1 MLARAHTGAQADAAP
16 LGSELPDWTRGQN
29 VLFQLDTAVRLC
41 IGQRLPEAQWNDM
54 RRRVRMLLKQVD
66 WSPEQIR
73 TRRAARLLMRLRQ
86 ADLIEEVLW
95 MLPRVQCCFT
105 EGDVYGEQR
114 DLFMEMS
121 QAMRRVL
128 RIVPTEEVLQLWRTR
143 PTGIILYSALLDA
156 LFRSGQ
162 RGEALALLDALH
174 RQRRKAHPIIYNY
187 LMDECVARG
196 DLASASQWLEAM
208 LDGGDSGNDGYCS
221 LALLN
226 AMLHASIYQRGVAVA
241 LRLFGTMLRHGVANR
256 VTCNIA
262 MQACRVA
269 AMLKGAAA
277 IKKYMERRDALLH
290 PDEVTYGTLLGL
302 YCERGMLEQCM
313 ELRAEMAERGVPMSA
328 HAVHA
333 LIGCALHAGQVQAAW
348 ALYKEHVR
356 PQLQTVVD
364 GAAAAASTDDGDVD
378 RNRATAATAAGN
390 GSATASDGAAAV
402 GNRGRRMQ
410 QRPFPAELFVNALR
424 ACSRLGLADE
434 AERVF
439 QEMQPY
445 QCTPSSRAHNALLAA
460 YVRADRFPEA
470 FAAIRSLRQ
479 RQLTPHPRVLQT
491 LAERLS
497 EAACRGV
504 ERTSPAASDGE
515 TASSNTSSLDGRA
528 RQTLLDSAFQ
538 VLNYMQNEQMD
549 TPLRL
554 WIALVCGCA
563 AVADLERA
571 FATLERARVD
581 GQSVD
586 AALYD
591 ALLNALSRT
600 RNVHAIGEVVRH
612 MRSRKVP
619 LSADACTRLVTAFG
633 RTGDRHGML
642 RVFGAL
648 VESGVPLPSTA
659 LREMREYLASQPQSQ
674 LLSSLDA
681 DAHRW
686 LDMLRRMDVSQTG
699 QPASDVFE

>member
-1 MLARAHTGAQADAAP
+1 
-16 LGSELPDWTRGQN
+16 
-29 VLFQLDTAVRLC
+29 
-41 IGQRLPEAQWNDM
+41 
-54 RRRVRMLLKQVD
+54 
-66 WSPEQIR
+66 
-73 TRRAARLLMRLRQ
+73 
-86 ADLIEEVLW
+86 
-95 MLPRVQCCFT
+95 
-105 EGDVYGEQR
+105 
-114 DLFMEMS
+114 
-121 QAMRRVL
+121 
-128 RIVPTEEVLQLWRTR
+128 
-143 PTGIILYSALLDA
+143 
-156 LFRSGQ
+156 
-162 RGEALALLDALH
+162 
-174 RQRRKAHPIIYNY
+174 
-187 LMDECVARG
+187 MDECVARG

-241 LRLFGTMLRHGVANR
+241 LRLFGTMLRHGVVNR

-504 ERTSPAASDGE
+504 ERTSPAASDAAGQCVSGAELHAERANGHAAPIMDCAGVRLCGGGGPRACLCHVGAGAGRRPIGRRRVVRRSVERAEPDAQRPRDRRGGAPYAVAQGATQRRCLHALGGGFRTHRRSPRHAASVRRAGGE
-515 TASSNTSSLDGRA
+515 WRAAAQHRAAGDARVPGEPASIATAIEFG
-528 RQTLLDSAFQ
+528 
-538 VLNYMQNEQMD
+538 
-549 TPLRL
+549 
-554 WIALVCGCA
+554 CGCA
-563 AVADLERA
+563 PLAGHVEAHGRFADRA
-571 FATLERARVD
+571 A
-581 GQSVD
+581 
-586 AALYD
+586 
-591 ALLNALSRT
+591 
-600 RNVHAIGEVVRH
+600 GE
-612 MRSRKVP
+612 
-619 LSADACTRLVTAFG
+619 
-633 RTGDRHGML
+633 
-642 RVFGAL
+642 
-648 VESGVPLPSTA
+648 
-659 LREMREYLASQPQSQ
+659 
-674 LLSSLDA
+674 
-681 DAHRW
+681 
-686 LDMLRRMDVSQTG
+686 
-699 QPASDVFE
+699 